1 MKPEQLIAAIR
12 SELDAGRPVD
22 PYSIRQLINEYGWLR
37 KQIDDFVDQ
46 GIKTLEEQARRA
58 KA

>member
-22 PYSIRQLINEYGWLR
+22 PYRIRQLINEYGWLR